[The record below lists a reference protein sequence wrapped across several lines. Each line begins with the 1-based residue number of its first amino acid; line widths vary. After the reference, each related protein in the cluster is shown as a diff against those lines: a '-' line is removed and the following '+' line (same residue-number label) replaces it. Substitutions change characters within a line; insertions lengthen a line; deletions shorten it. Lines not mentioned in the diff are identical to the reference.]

1 VARRLLSGANAEIAG
16 GTAIRYTIEYFADVE
31 AKRRVCSTVF
41 SDASLAAAVLT
52 ARAGANLART
62 QHRANGFQVRDKL
75 QGSRIVVS
83 ESFWGFAA

>member
-1 VARRLLSGANAEIAG
+1 MPRPESEAV
-16 GTAIRYTIEYFADVE
+16 IRYTIEYFAGIE
-31 AKRRVCSTVF
+31 AKRLVCSTVF

-62 QHRANGFQVRDKL
+62 RHRANGFQIRDKL
-75 QGSRIVVS
+75 QGGSIVAS